1 MKERNGKSEERKCKE
16 KIKRKK
22 NIFLKRR
29 KEERESYN
37 FF

>member
-1 MKERNGKSEERKCKE
+1 MASLKREKRKE